1 MHKAIPLVAGLV
13 LVLAAQAPAQAQT
26 KSTAVTSLK
35 DGEVIRLN
43 PKTGSFHKSNS
54 QLKAGES
61 MGAGARELGSNV
73 YIFMRNGKLY
83 MQDEANTEAA
93 IRSQMFENE

>member
-1 MHKAIPLVAGLV
+1 MRKAMPLVTGLV

-26 KSTAVTSLK
+26 KSSSVTNLGE
-35 DGEVIRLN
+35 GEVIRVS
-43 PKTGSFHKSNS
+43 PKTGGFQKSNKK
-54 QLKAGES
+54 LLAGES
-61 MGAGARELGSNV
+61 MGTGARELGSNTF
-73 YIFMRNGKLY
+73 IFMRNGKLY